1 MSMAVSELPNLHFSI
16 SIGEHDLYK
25 LFLTNI
31 DVLGQGI
38 TTVIPKT
45 IQIIANCK
53 GSISVATTA
62 FTPLVSRH
70 DPLFEMIGIFLNVV
84 SISLLTIA

>member
-1 MSMAVSELPNLHFSI
+1 MNQGYPTVRQSPRDRKTTVTRREGRIKTPSTQIHPFGMSMAVSELPNLHFSI

-45 IQIIANCK
+45 IQLP
-53 GSISVATTA
+53 V
-62 FTPLVSRH
+62 
-70 DPLFEMIGIFLNVV
+70 
-84 SISLLTIA
+84 